1 MGVGSSGWF
10 GSFAGR
16 MPTQRTGRR
25 KGERRNHDRY
35 KGQEMVSRAQCR
47 RHLYSEIGERRRKR
61 KHSVGRTP
69 AVRHCGANNDNLS
82 TAKNTMENQPT
93 QSGGTVPAVVS
104 DALFGFHG
112 SCAPGMPGRS
122 TSWRTFSVGICPII
136 PKASGKGTK
145 RGAVVVRVSG
155 PTDAKG
161 VAAVEAKAREIIAAL
176 SAGTYAGPKRVTI

>member
-1 MGVGSSGWF
+1 MKF
-10 GSFAGR
+10 
-16 MPTQRTGRR
+16 
-25 KGERRNHDRY
+25 
-35 KGQEMVSRAQCR
+35 
-47 RHLYSEIGERRRKR
+47 L
-61 KHSVGRTP
+61 RTP
-69 AVRHCGANNDNLS
+69 AVRHGVANNGNLS

-122 TSWRTFSVGICPII
+122 TSWRTFSVGIFPII